1 MPYIRSIFIGLGGS
15 GIATIDCLKK
25 KYITSEPN
33 RMLPAAV
40 RFLGIDSDYADARL
54 NGNDLSENEF
64 IILSARNVYER
75 YLETKQEGQNIN
87 IPIANVNYLKELRDQ
102 GSGMCRSN
110 GLYLYELNKELI
122 SRRLAFLRD
131 ELHNVQVGVIPT
143 PNVDIHIIASSCGG
157 TGSGMF
163 LELSKLVRQIIPNS
177 RIFLY
182 LYSDSFYNIHIPFIS
197 ERILQNAKASVLEM
211 KWEKDIFDFCT
222 WVGSVVGRSAN
233 TGNYIIH
240 LEDAINRLAEVLI
253 HISEEPNFYS
263 WFETLRNAGQIC
275 NLISLGCHKLV
286 YDREFILQR
295 LAENVLQKACEI
307 ESPSCYKDDITSV
320 LNELIEPIRCL
331 GENGYNAYYQN
342 IALFE
347 QILND
352 NVTKLIAQ
360 CAERLTDKTNSNII
374 HSNGFLRVIIRE
386 LNNFRQDVF
395 AHIKDYSSEIE
406 KCHSEILKLKN
417 EIDYIEHKL
426 FVVNRHIRLADL
438 HDEILALNYTIKTYE
453 IIIKAYE
460 AFDNLMYSI
469 RYNVE
474 RLIGDFEILRK
485 RNNVPKCGVE
495 SIINS
500 NITFYIDIHTIN
512 LDASELLKD
521 LFADGLDSVIDER
534 RFIKILQ
541 EHIGEETFFNNV
553 TDIDKLFTILIR
565 NSSCMEEEICIQALS
580 RTIEEWHLFYPQD
593 ISHSFLQHAGNYF
606 GNNTSFVVNSS
617 DEVVMVCKRGFDS
630 YECVLN
636 DKANVPQLKY
646 SDSYSPFSCSI
657 FEQRFREEY
666 NHEKDN

>member
-1 MPYIRSIFIGLGGS
+1 MPHIRTIFIGLGGA
-15 GIATIDCLKK
+15 GIQTIDLLKQ
-25 KYITSEPN
+25 KYLASN
-33 RMLPAAV
+33 NGKLPESIK
-40 RFLGIDSDYADARL
+40 FLAIDSDY
-54 NGNDLSENEF
+54 NITETGFTHNEF
-64 IILSARNVYER
+64 VLIRSHQAYER
-75 YLETKQEGQNIN
+75 YLLDTNSGVSYN
-87 IPIANVNYLKELRDQ
+87 IPESNVKDLWHLH
-102 GSGMCRSN
+102 GFGCGMCRSN
-110 GLYLYELNKELI
+110 GKYLFRINEQKILSRINSLYKELFAAP
-122 SRRLAFLRD
+122 SN
-131 ELHNVQVGVIPT
+131 EW
-143 PNVDIHIIASSCGG
+143 PNIDVHIISSSCGG
-157 TGSGMF
+157 TGSGIF

-182 LYSDSFYNIHIPFIS
+182 LYSDSFYTHIVHITCR
-197 ERILQNAKASVLEM
+197 EIIRQNARASILEM

-222 WVGSVVGRSAN
+222 WVGSVVGQSAN
-233 TGNYIIH
+233 TDNYIIP

-253 HISEEPNFYS
+253 HISEEPYFYS

-307 ESPSCYKDDITSV
+307 QSPSCYKDDITSI
-320 LNELIEPIRCL
+320 LNELIEPIRCF

-347 QILND
+347 QTLND

-426 FVVNRHIRLADL
+426 FVVNRHVRLADL
-438 HDEILALNYTIKTYE
+438 NDRILALSYSIKTNE

-460 AFDNLMYSI
+460 EFDTLISSI
-469 RYNVE
+469 SYKME
-474 RLIGDFEILRK
+474 RLVDDFEWLRK
-485 RNNVPKCGVE
+485 GNNVPKCKVE
-495 SIINS
+495 GIIKS
-500 NITFYIDIHTIN
+500 NVTSYIDINTIHFKAS
-512 LDASELLKD
+512 ASEIFKD
-521 LFADGLDSVIDER
+521 LFAKGLDSVIDET
-534 RFIKILQ
+534 RFREILQ
-541 EHIGEETFFNNV
+541 EHISEETLFNKV
-553 TDIDKLFTILIR
+553 PDIGEILR
-565 NSSCMEEEICIQALS
+565 MLRSWSSSMEEERCIQGLP
-580 RTIEEWHLFYPQD
+580 RIIEEMHLFYPQD
-593 ISHSFLQHAGNYF
+593 LSNDFLQIAGNYF
-606 GNNTSFVVNSS
+606 RNNVSFVVNSN
-617 DEVVMVCKRGFDS
+617 DEVVMVYKRGFDS

-636 DKANVPQLKY
+636 DKANIAQLKY